1 MQIALQKQKIAT
13 QVVPTQKEQKIVQ
26 PTPGVKEFF
35 IPSTILRWIKARAT
49 KANPKFGEKEWT
61 VSFTGNKENFASSS
75 SNSES
80 TDETLIS
87 PLQKCP
93 VPIPKQC
100 PPPSHIHLKKF
111 TKSTLQKEPLT
122 KA

>member
-61 VSFTGNKENFASSS
+61 ISFTGNKENPTSSFS
-75 SNSES
+75 DSES
-80 TDETLIS
+80 TNKTPIF
-87 PLQKCP
+87 PLRMW
-93 VPIPKQC
+93 
-100 PPPSHIHLKKF
+100 LG
-111 TKSTLQKEPLT
+111 
-122 KA
+122 